1 MRKAIALLTIV
12 CFAVMGF
19 ALVGCG
25 KEEPVPVPTPPVVK
39 PPPPPPPPQAT
50 PAPAPEPKADP
61 GPPVGIKKGGGSKKP
76 AKIQKK

>member
-12 CFAVMGF
+12 CFAAMGF
-19 ALVGCG
+19 ALIGCS

-39 PPPPPPPPQAT
+39 PPPQPQAT
-50 PAPAPEPKADP
+50 PVPAPEPKADP

-76 AKIQKK
+76 AGIMKKK